1 MKPRVQSV
9 MTVVLMAALL
19 LVPVAGYAQGGES
32 TRASERRAMVNTQ
45 LRAREISN
53 PAVLAVMEHVPRHL
67 FVPPEWRMRAYD
79 DSPLPIGAGQTIS
92 QPYIVAY
99 MTEALGVEP
108 DQVVLEIG
116 TGSGYQTAVLAELAR
131 KVYSIE
137 IVPELAAHARQTLVE
152 LGYDNV
158 QVREGNGYLGWPERA
173 PFPRIIVTA
182 APPEVPQALID
193 QLAVGG
199 RMVLPVGT
207 DVQEIA
213 IITKTTDGV
222 SEERTLSVRFVP
234 MVDRL
239 VETLVKD

>member
-9 MTVVLMAALL
+9 MTVVLMAVLL
-19 LVPVAGYAQGGES
+19 LVPVAGYAQGD
-32 TRASERRAMVNTQ
+32 RIDARKRRAMVNTQ
-45 LRAREISN
+45 LRAREICD
-53 PAVLAVMEHVPRHL
+53 PAVLTVMEHVPRPL

-182 APPEVPQALID
+182 APPEVPQALVD

-222 SEERTLSVRFVP
+222 SEERTLAVRFVP

-239 VETLVKD
+239 VETLIKD